1 MQSKILFSFT
11 LSHYYDTNHHLMIL
25 SISLCAFLVSSKN
38 NLLCSWVL
46 FFFPPGASL
55 FISLLICRNLAY
67 NILQISHIFC
77 PLATCL
83 LSCLFCESLT
93 RNLYFLVAKMI
104 IFCFIFVFLVFFL
117 KISFQDLAAK
127 IFYDFFSINL
137 LFYHFHLGL

>member
-1 MQSKILFSFT
+1 MLFWF
-11 LSHYYDTNHHLMIL
+11 LLL
-25 SISLCAFLVSSKN
+25 FWFLVSSA
-38 NLLCSWVL
+38 LLMSFV
-46 FFFPPGASL
+46 FFPPGASL

-127 IFYDFFSINL
+127 IFYDFFSINFTIL
-137 LFYHFHLGL
+137 PLSFRSLVDLETTLAYDVM